1 MTTPIP
7 DSVDRAESR
16 RLFTRARALFPGGV
30 NSPVRAF
37 RGVGGEPVFIA
48 SASGARITDEDGRTY
63 LDYIGSWGPMI
74 LGHSHPAIVEAIGE
88 QAGRGTSF
96 GGPTR
101 LEIELADAVMAA
113 VPSVKRL
120 RLVNSGTEATMAA
133 VRVARGATGRSA
145 IVKFEGCYHGHADT
159 FLIKAG
165 SGAATMGVPDSAG
178 VPEATAATTLTAS
191 FNDLGS
197 VERCFDAAPG
207 GVAAVIVEP
216 VVGNMGVVA
225 PAAGF
230 LEGLRDLTAA
240 RGAVLIFDEVMTGF
254 RVAHGGAQQRYGVQP
269 DLTTFGKIIGGGLP
283 VGAYGG
289 RRDLMALVAPE
300 GPVYQAGT
308 LSGNPLAMAAGKAAL
323 SAIAADPGLYARLEQ
338 LGAALEAAL
347 GEVIA
352 RRGFPCGVARVGSMW
367 TLFFRQGPVR
377 NWADASAC
385 DTARFAVFFHEMLR
399 RGVMLAPSQFEANFI
414 SAAHTG
420 AHIAETAAAA
430 AAALESACA

>member
-7 DSVDRAESR
+7 DSVERAESR
-16 RLFTRARALFPGGV
+16 RLFARARVLFPGGV

-74 LGHSHPAIVEAIGE
+74 LGHSHPAIVGAIRE

-96 GGPTR
+96 GAPTR

-113 VPSVKRL
+113 VPSVERL

-178 VPEATAATTLTAS
+178 VPAATAATTLTAS
-191 FNDLGS
+191 FNDVGS

-225 PAAGF
+225 PATGF
-230 LEGLRDLTAA
+230 LEGLRELTTA

-308 LSGNPLAMAAGKAAL
+308 LSGNPLAMAAGRAAL
-323 SAIAADPGLYARLEQ
+323 AAIAGDSSIYTRLEG

-347 GEVIA
+347 AEVIA

-367 TLFFRQGPVR
+367 TLFFRQEPVR

-420 AHIAETAAAA
+420 ADIAETAASA

>member
-1 MTTPIP
+1 MTLPIP

-16 RLFTRARALFPGGV
+16 RLFARASVLFPGGV

-37 RGVGGEPVFIA
+37 RSVGGEPVFIA

-63 LDYIGSWGPMI
+63 LDYIGSWGPML
-74 LGHSHPAIVEAIGE
+74 LGHSHPAIVEAIRE

-96 GGPTR
+96 GAPTR

-113 VPSVKRL
+113 VPSVERL

-178 VPEATAATTLTAS
+178 VPAATAATTLTAS
-191 FNDLGS
+191 FNDLAS

-230 LEGLRDLTAA
+230 LEGLRELTAA
-240 RGAVLIFDEVMTGF
+240 HGAVLIFDEVMTGF

-308 LSGNPLAMAAGKAAL
+308 LSGNPLAMAAGLAAL
-323 SAIAADPGLYARLEQ
+323 TAIAGDPSIYTRLEG

-347 GEVIA
+347 TAIIA

-385 DTARFAVFFHEMLR
+385 DTARFAVYFREMLH

-420 AHIAETAAAA
+420 ADIAETAASA
-430 AAALESACA
+430 AAALDRAYA

>member
-1 MTTPIP
+1 MTLPIP

-16 RLFTRARALFPGGV
+16 RLFARASVLFPGGV

-37 RGVGGEPVFIA
+37 RSVGGEPVFIA

-63 LDYIGSWGPMI
+63 LDYIGSWGPML
-74 LGHSHPAIVEAIGE
+74 LGHSHPAIVEAIRE

-96 GGPTR
+96 GAPTR

-113 VPSVKRL
+113 VPSVERL

-178 VPEATAATTLTAS
+178 VPAATAATTLTAS
-191 FNDLGS
+191 FNDLVS

-216 VVGNMGVVA
+216 VVGTMGVVA

-230 LEGLRDLTAA
+230 LEGLRELTAA
-240 RGAVLIFDEVMTGF
+240 HGAVLIFDEVMTGF
-254 RVAHGGAQQRYGVQP
+254 RVAHGGAQERYGIQP

-308 LSGNPLAMAAGKAAL
+308 LSGNPLAMAAGRAAL
-323 SAIAADPGLYARLEQ
+323 AAIAGDPSIYTRLEG

-347 GEVIA
+347 AAIIA

-385 DTARFAVFFHEMLR
+385 DTARFAVYFHEMLD

-420 AHIAETAAAA
+420 ADIAETAASA
-430 AAALESACA
+430 AAALDRACA